1 MEDLYFDDKTEQN
14 EELTEKTNEKKSLI
28 TFSKLN
34 KYFLI
39 LALFAI
45 FNFLSSLFE
54 NFIYY
59 SNVIKKPQL
68 INSILY
74 DVPNVLA
81 GLFYF
86 IPNLQV
92 NVNIKKKSTSKGQ
105 SNIVANYIYK
115 KILVI

>member
-1 MEDLYFDDKTEQN
+1 MEDFYFDDKIEQN
-14 EELTEKTNEKKSLI
+14 EELTEKANEKKSLI

-54 NFIYY
+54 NFIYDFKVVK
-59 SNVIKKPQL
+59 NPQIIK
-68 INSILY
+68 SILY
-74 DVPNVLA
+74 DAPNVLA

-92 NVNIKKKSTSKGQ
+92 NVNIK
-105 SNIVANYIYK
+105 
-115 KILVI
+115 